1 MRAYAHDLRLY
12 THVRYVRYAQDTHA
26 DRHHGSPDSGAGGRR
41 SAGCRGRFRR
51 RANHGLGGR
60 LRRRANHGLG
70 GNAGHGL
77 RGGLR
82 RRAHHGLGGNAG
94 GRLGDSAGGG
104 LGDGTRGLG
113 RGGEQAGGRL
123 GVGDGLL
130 LHFLISLSPN
140 PSETWCSD
148 FFQLRLGGHVQ
159 YIERGMHTYRGYV
172 KEYCMGAAHD
182 RRYMHHKHI
191 H

>member
-26 DRHHGSPDSGAGGRR
+26 DRHHGSPDSGAGGRHSAGGRR

-60 LRRRANHGLG
+60 
-70 GNAGHGL
+70 
-77 RGGLR
+77 LR

-140 PSETWCSD
+140 PKSETWCSD